1 MTQIIGLTGG
11 IGSGKTTVSK
21 MFEALGVRIY
31 NSDLEAKKIMQMPEL
46 IVLVKESFGKD
57 FFENDILNR
66 TKLADLVFKNPE
78 KLKELNAIVHP
89 FVKKDFLIWVKKNE
103 DQKFVIKESAILF
116 ESKTNLDCDKIITVV
131 APLSLRMQRIS
142 ARDNLGF
149 HEIVKRINNQLSDVK
164 KVESSNFVIE
174 NTDLEM
180 TKNQVLEILAIL
192 QHSFIGDKQGLC

>member
-1 MTQIIGLTGG
+1 MTKIIGLTGG

-21 MFEALGVRIY
+21 MFEHLGVSIY

-46 IVLVKESFGKD
+46 IVLLKNNFGNS

-66 TKLADLVFKNPE
+66 SKLADLVFKNSE

-89 FVKKDFLIWVKKNE
+89 FVKKDFMIWVKNNN
-103 DQKFVIKESAILF
+103 DQKFIIKESAILF
-116 ESKTNLDCDKIITVV
+116 ESKINIDCDKIITVV
-131 APLSLRMQRIS
+131 SPLSLRMKRIA

-149 HEIVKRINNQLSDVK
+149 HEIVKRINNQLSDEK
-164 KVESSNFVIE
+164 KVENSDFVIE

-180 TKNQVLEILAIL
+180 TKCQVLKIFKILN
-192 QHSFIGDKQGLC
+192 H